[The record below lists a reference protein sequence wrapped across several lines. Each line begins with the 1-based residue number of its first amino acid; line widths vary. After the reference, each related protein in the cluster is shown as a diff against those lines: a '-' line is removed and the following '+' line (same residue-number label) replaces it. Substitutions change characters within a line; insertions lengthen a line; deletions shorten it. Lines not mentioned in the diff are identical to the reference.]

1 LQQGDYNRET
11 VFGDDPAEMAQRWV
25 DDGAQFLH
33 LVDLD
38 AARDGQ
44 SANRRAVDAILNQV
58 SIPCELGGG
67 IRDEATIQS
76 WLEAGIS
83 RLVVGTKAL
92 KEPEWFRR
100 MCAAFPGQLAL
111 GIDARDGYVATDG
124 WLETSR
130 VRATELA
137 RQFSGLPLASIVYT
151 DIARD
156 GMLAGPN
163 FDAIAEM
170 KDCVESPVIA
180 SGGITSADDIR
191 RLVRIGVAGC
201 IVGRSLYDGKITVSE
216 AIAAASS
223 DMAA

>member
-1 LQQGDYNRET
+1 
-11 VFGDDPAEMAQRWV
+11 
-25 DDGAQFLH
+25 
-33 LVDLD
+33 
-38 AARDGQ
+38 
-44 SANRRAVDAILNQV
+44 
-58 SIPCELGGG
+58 
-67 IRDEATIQS
+67 
-76 WLEAGIS
+76 
-83 RLVVGTKAL
+83 
-92 KEPEWFRR
+92 
-100 MCAAFPGQLAL
+100 MCVAFPGQLAL